1 MKNTFHFIFGLSDQF
16 NNKPFCYL
24 HYLCIKSCYLTQD
37 NPLIKIHCLY
47 EPVDN
52 IWWNKTKEF
61 VTVIKYEKLPDMVY
75 SIKNRKVWQ
84 IEHQADIFRL
94 LILKEYGGVY
104 ADVDTLFYKPFFPKF
119 EMYDFVMGKET
130 IFHLREKELHTNGLC
145 NALIICKK
153 DSEFLKLYLDS
164 FDEHFDGY
172 DYNKMAVRVPYEL
185 SKKHSDL
192 IHIEPSNSFHKF
204 DWNLNFYYKKMKNR
218 EYDIYSKHLAESKV
232 YDILKNITVEKIKTN
247 NSIFGR
253 MCRNIKGLLDE

>member
-1 MKNTFHFIFGLSDQF
+1 M
-16 NNKPFCYL
+16 
-24 HYLCIKSCYLTQD
+24 
-37 NPLIKIHCLY
+37 Y

-75 SIKNRKVWQ
+75 SIKNRKVWR

-130 IFHLREKELHTNGLC
+130 IFHFREKELHTNGLC

-164 FDEHFDGY
+164 FDQYFDGY

-232 YDILKNITVEKIKTN
+232 YNILKNITVEKIKTN